1 MNPVSLDAL
10 LHALCQ
16 NISPAAKLILLID
29 GCRSEPGKEPS
40 EKPPP
45 IHWPPRLNQPD
56 FLQFYACLPGFP
68 AHEIDLGSGCAQGRF
83 SMVLLQCMQDQNC
96 KHLSSLIKQVRSEVP
111 KFDKFRS
118 KQKPCIYSTWDHD
131 SAPNFFNETKLHVR
145 DVAKKMETIQKGV
158 DECRGQHWRVHQEL
172 EKQLQEVCKE
182 RDKLTSQKRQLEE
195 ECAKLRQTLLFL
207 EKDKDANKEEIS
219 RLNTELTEKYR
230 ELREKEDELNDK
242 TFECQCLQKRL
253 AARKERLKEAEDA
266 RTKLEKREH
275 ASVPQESYSQI
286 KQERDNLKQDNDNLR
301 EENSKLKQLVE
312 EGDWWKEVKEVSQ
325 SAFDAGQS
333 ALNVLGTW
341 TSAELQEGDVHQNHS
356 LLQERAGSREQLTMP
371 QKECRIKEDDPHS
384 WWNPFG

>member
-1 MNPVSLDAL
+1 
-10 LHALCQ
+10 
-16 NISPAAKLILLID
+16 
-29 GCRSEPGKEPS
+29 
-40 EKPPP
+40 
-45 IHWPPRLNQPD
+45 
-56 FLQFYACLPGFP
+56 
-68 AHEIDLGSGCAQGRF
+68 
-83 SMVLLQCMQDQNC
+83 MQDQNC

-384 WWNPFG
+384 WWNPFGW